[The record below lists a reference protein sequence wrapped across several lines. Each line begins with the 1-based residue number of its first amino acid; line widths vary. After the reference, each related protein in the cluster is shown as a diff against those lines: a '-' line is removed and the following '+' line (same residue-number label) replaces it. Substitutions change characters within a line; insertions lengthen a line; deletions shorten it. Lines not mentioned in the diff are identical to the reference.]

1 MKLENTFPQFCSLE
15 CHLFSVLSGFLLLWT
30 DFGCVPDVI
39 VLLWSYQMKLNFSSF
54 PKTNSTSSSFLLRI
68 KLFPEGNID
77 ASFLFVCTISIRK
90 HQYRIPSKCLM
101 GFLVC
106 FYSCSTFDLQL
117 LQQTVVLI
125 IVVS

>member
-1 MKLENTFPQFCSLE
+1 MKLENTFPQFCSVE
-15 CHLFSVLSGFLLLWT
+15 CRLFFVLSGFLLLWT
-30 DFGCVPDVI
+30 DLGCVPDVI
-39 VLLWSYQMKLNFSSF
+39 VLLWFLPDEAKLQQFS
-54 PKTNSTSSSFLLRI
+54 KNNSTSSSFLLRI
-68 KLFPEGNID
+68 KPFPEGNID
-77 ASFLFVCTISIRK
+77 ASFLFVCTVSIRK